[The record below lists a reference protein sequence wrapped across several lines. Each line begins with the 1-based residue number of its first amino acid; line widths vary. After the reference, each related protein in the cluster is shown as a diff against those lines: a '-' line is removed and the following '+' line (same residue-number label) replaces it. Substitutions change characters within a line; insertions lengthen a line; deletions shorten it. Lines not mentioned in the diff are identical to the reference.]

1 MRTHPNNLD
10 LAFNSLPFDIF
21 EAPKQLKNRPYRIN
35 IKDYA
40 NILYFIFLMFILVS
54 CQYQK
59 QQIKPRFKVIANN
72 LGTYKSVEC
81 DSFYYVNQTEINYYV
96 KDSQGT
102 ISAKELI
109 VIDKYGI

>member
-1 MRTHPNNLD
+1 MKNLV
-10 LAFNSLPFDIF
+10 
-21 EAPKQLKNRPYRIN
+21 
-35 IKDYA
+35 
-40 NILYFIFLMFILVS
+40 NILILILVLVG
-54 CQYQK
+54 CKYQK
-59 QQIKPRFKVIANN
+59 QQIKSRFKVIAND

>member
-1 MRTHPNNLD
+1 MKNLV
-10 LAFNSLPFDIF
+10 
-21 EAPKQLKNRPYRIN
+21 
-35 IKDYA
+35 
-40 NILYFIFLMFILVS
+40 NILILILVLVG
-54 CQYQK
+54 CKYQK
-59 QQIKPRFKVIANN
+59 QQIKPRFKVIAND